1 MTPQE
6 RQLIDDLF
14 DRLAKL
20 ESAKRDPEA
29 MSAIMQGL
37 RNAPNA
43 VYALVQTTL
52 VQDEALKRAD
62 MRIQELEALAG
73 QQNQSGGFLDSMRD
87 AIFGQNQPQG
97 LKAHMVRC
105 PTFARPRSP
114 AAAGRPGTPG
124 RCCSRTRRPGNIN
137 QPAYAQP
144 YGGAQQQ
151 PSAFGGGGGSF
162 LGTAAAAAVGVVGG
176 SMLAGSLR
184 SMMGGGGNHQSFGD
198 TAGHSGGIEDRRPWS
213 DQSGGDLARDAGIND
228 IGSRGSSSQRADN
241 NDNDSGSRQG
251 FFDQAS
257 HDDDRHGPRCRR
269 LRRRRWR
276 WRQRLRVSG
285 AELKRETAARSGGRF
300 YFDDSVARM
309 ERSAIRDSRSAKV
322 ATSRE
327 PVWVPRSLATRGYRA
342 TRTIRSPRP
351 WRRRRRGRRD
361 R

>member
-6 RQLIDDLF
+6 RQLIDGLF

-20 ESAKRDPEA
+20 ENAPRDAEA

-62 MRIQELEALAG
+62 TRIQELEAAAG

-87 AIFGQNQPQG
+87 AIFGQNQQQG
-97 LKAHMVRC
+97 SVPNVRA
-105 PTFARPRSP
+105 PEMAGNRP
-114 AAAGRPGTPG
+114 AWNTGQVLQQNQAPGQY
-124 RCCSRTRRPGNIN
+124 N

-144 YGGAQQQ
+144 QPYGAQQS
-151 PSAFGGGGGSF
+151 PFGGGGGSF

-176 SMLAGSLR
+176 SLLAGSLR

-198 TAGHSGGIEDRRPWS
+198 TANHSGGIEDRRPWG

-257 HDDDRHGPRCRR
+257 HDDDDLDHDADGFD
-269 LRRRRWR
+269 
-276 WRQRLRVSG
+276 G
-285 AELKRETAARSGGRF
+285 DDGGGDGD
-300 YFDDSVARM
+300 YA
-309 ERSAIRDSRSAKV
+309 
-322 ATSRE
+322 
-327 PVWVPRSLATRGYRA
+327 
-342 TRTIRSPRP
+342 
-351 WRRRRRGRRD
+351 
-361 R
+361 

>member
-62 MRIQELEALAG
+62 MRIQELEAATG
-73 QQNQSGGFLDSMRD
+73 QQNQPGGFLDSMRD
-87 AIFGQNQPQG
+87 AIFGQNQSHGSVPN
-97 LKAHMVRC
+97 VRA
-105 PTFARPRSP
+105 PEMASNRP
-114 AAAGRPGTPG
+114 AWNTGQVLQQNQAPGQY
-124 RCCSRTRRPGNIN
+124 N

-144 YGGAQQQ
+144 SYGAQQQ
-151 PSAFGGGGGSF
+151 PSAFGGGGSF
-162 LGTAAAAAVGVVGG
+162 LGTAAAAAAGVVGG
-176 SMLAGSLR
+176 SLLAGSIR

-198 TAGHSGGIEDRRPWS
+198 TAGHSGGIEDRRPWG

-228 IGSRGSSSQRADN
+228 IGSSSRRADN

-257 HDDDRHGPRCRR
+257 HDDDDLDHDADGFD
-269 LRRRRWR
+269 
-276 WRQRLRVSG
+276 G
-285 AELKRETAARSGGRF
+285 DDGDGG
-300 YFDDSVARM
+300 DSDYA
-309 ERSAIRDSRSAKV
+309 
-322 ATSRE
+322 
-327 PVWVPRSLATRGYRA
+327 
-342 TRTIRSPRP
+342 
-351 WRRRRRGRRD
+351 
-361 R
+361 